1 MVKGRKV
8 VGEGSYGCVHKPS
21 LHCVNN
27 PEIQYDDYVSK
38 IMKTKEAKNELKEF
52 VTIGRYDPTNEFHL
66 ETPILCQ
73 PELDDKIIKKDIS
86 QCNYIKSS
94 EVKARPND
102 YKILVMKFGGPDLK
116 NLCGKELKKY
126 LSTKTKIKTNQF
138 WLEVLHLIKGLKFFK
153 DNGLVH
159 NDIKPQNILFDME
172 TGKLTFID
180 FGLMRSKREII
191 STSNESNN
199 FLGIYHWSYPFE
211 CGIMNKNI
219 YDKYKKLT
227 LPKKNKYKKELSD
240 MILYDTKQ
248 NTFDISMANPHAFN
262 IIFMY
267 IDKDG
272 DTPSDNVKYGY
283 IQDFFNG
290 INNLMSTESYNTN
303 LDQIIDSIDIYGLGF
318 TLQYILN
325 CFYKENAIDEDFFNR
340 LSEFFYKMYDFN
352 LETREL
358 DIDKLINE
366 YETILL
372 DTGILARLKK
382 KPNARKKPVISKTEL
397 DLLADLDLVSKD
409 ETNSYT
415 SDRVKIKECP
425 PEKELNL
432 ATNRCVKKCQPG
444 QIRNE
449 KFRCVSSKA
458 KAKAVSIKKTK
469 IKAKAVSIK
478 KTKIKA
484 KAVSIKKTK
493 IKANAVSIKKTRINT
508 RAETMKKTKINA
520 KAESMKK
527 TKINTRAE
535 TQKYRKK

>member
-1 MVKGRKV
+1 MIKGGKV

-21 LHCVNN
+21 LHCIND

-38 IMKTKEAKNELKEF
+38 IMKNKDAKIELKEF
-52 VTIGRYDPTNEFHL
+52 VTIGSYDPANEFHL
-66 ETPILCQ
+66 GSPIMCQ

-86 QCNYIKSS
+86 QCKYIKSS

-102 YKILVMKFGGPDLK
+102 YKILLMKFGGPDLK
-116 NLCGKELKKY
+116 NLCGQYLKKY
-126 LSTKTKIKTNQF
+126 LSTKTRIKTNQF
-138 WLEVLHLIKGLKFFK
+138 WLEALHLIKGLKFFK
-153 DNGLVH
+153 DNGIVH

-191 STSNESNN
+191 NTSKKSNN

-219 YDKYKKLT
+219 YDKYKNLT
-227 LPKKNKYKKELSD
+227 LSKKNKYKKELID

-248 NTFDISMANPHAFN
+248 NTFDISLSNPHAFN
-262 IIFMY
+262 ILFMY
-267 IDKDG
+267 INQDG
-272 DTPSDNVKYGY
+272 DPPSDYIKNGY

-290 INNLMSTESYNTN
+290 INNLISKENYNDN
-303 LDQIIDSIDIYGLGF
+303 LDRIIDSIDIYGLGF

-325 CFYKENAIDEDFFNR
+325 CFYKENAIDEVVYNR

-352 LETREL
+352 LETRE
-358 DIDKLINE
+358 INIENLINE
-366 YETILL
+366 YERILL
-372 DTGILARLKK
+372 DTGILTRLKK
-382 KPNARKKPVISKTEL
+382 TTNPKKKQVISKTALE
-397 DLLADLDLVSKD
+397 LLADLDPVSKD
-409 ETNSYT
+409 GTNSYT
-415 SDRVKIKECP
+415 FDKVQIKDCP
-425 PEKELNL
+425 PDKELNL

-458 KAKAVSIKKTK
+458 N
-469 IKAKAVSIK
+469 
-478 KTKIKA
+478 
-484 KAVSIKKTK
+484 
-493 IKANAVSIKKTRINT
+493 ANVNANVETIKKTRAKTKANENVKAETIRKT
-508 RAETMKKTKINA
+508 RAKTNANENVKAETIKKTRAKTNA
-520 KAESMKK
+520 EPMAKSEIK
-527 TKINTRAE
+527 TRAK